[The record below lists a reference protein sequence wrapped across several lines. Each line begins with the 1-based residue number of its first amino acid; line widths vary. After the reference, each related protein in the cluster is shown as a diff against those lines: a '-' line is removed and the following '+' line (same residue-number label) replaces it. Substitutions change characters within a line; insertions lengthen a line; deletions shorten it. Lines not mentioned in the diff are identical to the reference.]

1 MHYFHDTK
9 KHNSVLSKLFFE
21 GDRIE
26 FVPTHCHFRWCEYD
40 NGSVNFAHKK
50 LRIERKNPKTYMCKY
65 KIGREHLSNCYM

>member
-1 MHYFHDTK
+1 MHYFQDTK
-9 KHNSVLSKLFFE
+9 KHNSVLAELFFE

-26 FVPTHCHFRWCEYD
+26 FVPTYCHFRWCEYN

-50 LRIERKNPKTYMCKY
+50 LRIERKPN